1 MNLSDRATII
11 RFHRER
17 IATFGAGTV
26 EALGWRGP
34 DSQRLRFEAIAQA
47 VDFTDAS
54 VLDAGCGTGDLKSFL
69 DSRYPG
75 VRYFGI
81 DQIPEFIGEARA
93 RYAGD
98 ASAAFVEGHFT
109 ALALPRAD
117 HVVASGVFAYRSAN
131 PRYLEQTIAR
141 LFSAALRS
149 FSFNVLDARHFPD
162 HPLLLGR
169 DVDAVLAFCRQLSG
183 DVRLIDGYAKDDAT
197 VVMRVDG

>member
-1 MNLSDRATII
+1 MNLSERATIT

-47 VDFTDAS
+47 VDFSDAS
-54 VLDAGCGTGDLKSFL
+54 VIDAGCGTGDLKRFL
-69 DSRYPG
+69 DARFPG
-75 VRYFGI
+75 VRYLGI
-81 DQIPEFIGEARA
+81 DQIPEFVAEARE

-98 ASAAFVEGHFT
+98 ANAAFVDGHFN

-141 LFSAALRS
+141 LYSAALRS
-149 FSFNVLDARHFPD
+149 FVFNVLDARHFPR

-183 DVRLIDGYAKDDAT
+183 DVTLIDGYAEDDAT
-197 VVMRVDG
+197 VLMRVDG